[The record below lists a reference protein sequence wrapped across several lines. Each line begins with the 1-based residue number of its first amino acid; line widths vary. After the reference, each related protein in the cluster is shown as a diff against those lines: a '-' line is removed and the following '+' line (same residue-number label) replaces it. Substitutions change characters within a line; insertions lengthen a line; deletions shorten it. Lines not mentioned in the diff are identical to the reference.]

1 MHPVTEKLSGSLDLL
16 YGLYLLALDHV
27 AAADAEDD
35 EALIGLLE
43 ARDGLVARTTAAAE
57 EARKLFPSFDA
68 ETRVPA
74 SERALVEE
82 KRRMIHDVTA
92 KLQRADHQLL
102 RAMHARMGVLR
113 KELAGQQERKH
124 AIRAY
129 ITAPVAG

>member
-35 EALIGLLE
+35 EALVGLLE

-68 ETRVPA
+68 EKRVPA

-113 KELAGQQERKH
+113 KELAGQQERKQ
-124 AIRAY
+124 AIKAY